1 MSRQRA
7 ILRDFWAWRPGAAAS
22 VFLLVE
28 ILAVLLLPLVLGQ
41 DPNLTDRTAG
51 FWAPPSPQHWLGTD
65 EVGRDLL
72 ARLLYGGRTSLLV
85 GFAAAGLGVV
95 LGVPLGLLAGYKGG
109 KWEYWIMRA
118 CDTFQS
124 FPSIIL
130 VLAIVNLVGASVWN
144 IILVIGGL
152 GWASVAR
159 LVYSGT
165 LSAKKTEYVE
175 ASRALGA
182 GDGAILFRTIL
193 PNVAAPVLASL
204 PLKVVRAILSESSLS
219 FLGVGLRTPQASWGN
234 LVQSAM
240 ELVNLTTRPWAWLPA
255 GLCIVATALALLL
268 VGEGLRRAL
277 NPRQRGENAVAFP
290 GPRVYN
296 GQVESSHK
304 SRQPNG
310 GAAHE
315 KDEDHLHPGSVH
327 RRPGGAGGHDAQWHG
342 RGPLQ
347 LLPRDPRGPQ
357 KAPGDAQIPAQKA
370 QHPRGRPAGYQGP

>member
-1 MSRQRA
+1 MSRQRTV
-7 ILRDFWAWRPGAAAS
+7 LRDFWAWRPGAAAS
-22 VFLLVE
+22 VFLCVE
-28 ILAVLLLPLVLGQ
+28 IVAVLLLPLVLGQ

-51 FWAPPSPQHWLGTD
+51 FWAAPSPQHWLGTD

-72 ARLLYGGRTSLLV
+72 ARLLDGGRTSLLV
-85 GFAAAGLGVV
+85 GFAAAALGVV

-109 KWEYWIMRA
+109 RWEYWIMRA

-165 LSAKKTEYVE
+165 LSAKRMEYVE

-255 GLCIVATALALLL
+255 GLCIVSTALSLLL

-277 NPRQRGENAVAFP
+277 NPRQEG
-290 GPRVYN
+290 
-296 GQVESSHK
+296 
-304 SRQPNG
+304 
-310 GAAHE
+310 
-315 KDEDHLHPGSVH
+315 
-327 RRPGGAGGHDAQWHG
+327 
-342 RGPLQ
+342 
-347 LLPRDPRGPQ
+347 
-357 KAPGDAQIPAQKA
+357 
-370 QHPRGRPAGYQGP
+370 